1 MKNYLLVAQKMNNM
15 HDEMRSKAKD
25 LEDNDRYKKAEQ
37 KFRELEEIS
46 DGGGDKKL
54 YHAKALRCE
63 AMQLLKKDDVEEAAE
78 KLEKAAKIFDHLR
91 VWDEFDDVV
100 EKLITLR
107 EDQDISVPEGLIETY
122 EVDFT
127 D

>member
-1 MKNYLLVAQKMNNM
+1 MIANKEEL
-15 HDEMRSKAKD
+15 KD
-25 LEDNDRYKKAEQ
+25 FEQ

-54 YHAKALRCE
+54 YHARALRCE